1 MPHLSPRPTQRT
13 SRNADLPDGRD
24 AGGGGAGVSYHECM
38 GVCDPQPFDFAART
52 QEKEDVRRRD
62 RDRLE
67 RGEITAAQLKRDC
80 ESFAFSPERARIDF
94 SQTGNFQTPNVGIP
108 SVASR
113 AEGAANADTCAP
125 AGFSGRGRPK
135 LLLDVDGVL
144 MPVRTPAMRARR
156 TPWLLARPDFV
167 AVRVDGLPGHVAPW
181 VLDAAADLAERFD
194 IIWATSWED
203 SANGELRDL
212 FGWDE
217 RPWLP
222 ILAGMRDGRSRL
234 DVVREAVGEDTP
246 IVWCDD
252 QGVTAAARAWAAG
265 RAGPSLLIRP
275 LSDHGLGPRHIARIL
290 KFGALHA
297 AGA

>member
-1 MPHLSPRPTQRT
+1 M
-13 SRNADLPDGRD
+13 
-24 AGGGGAGVSYHECM
+24 
-38 GVCDPQPFDFAART
+38 
-52 QEKEDVRRRD
+52 QEKEDMRRRD
-62 RDRLE
+62 RERLE
-67 RGEITAAQLKRDC
+67 RGEITAAQMKRDC

-94 SQTGNFQTPNVGIP
+94 SQTDHFQAPMQTVHSATPS
-108 SVASR
+108 SVASV
-113 AEGAANADTCAP
+113 EPGISAP
-125 AGFSGRGRPK
+125 AGLSRRGRPK

-156 TPWLLARPDFV
+156 IPWFLARPDFV

-181 VLDAAADLAERFD
+181 VLDAAAQLAERFD

-222 ILAGMRDGRSRL
+222 ILAGLRDGRSRL
-234 DVVREAVGEDTP
+234 EVVRDAIGEETP

-252 QGVTAAARAWAAG
+252 QGVTAAARAWGAI
-265 RAGPSLLIRP
+265 RPGPSLLIRP

-290 KFGALHA
+290 RFGAQHPPTA
-297 AGA
+297 